1 LGIGREQE
9 NMELLEAINSR
20 MSIRGFTPDPVPKE
34 VLFELLRVATRS
46 PSGVNC
52 QPWELYIVVGE
63 ALKELGQAYVGQF
76 RQGIKPHPVAYAG
89 QTTKGVSPAL
99 KGVYRERQVQLAKQ
113 MFQILGIKKGDD
125 KKLRE
130 YYEKMYRFYDAPAVI
145 IITADESLLIPSVS
159 LDIGL
164 LTQTI
169 ALAAQAYGLGSC
181 VMRAIVDYPTQAR
194 DIVKIP
200 YTKQPIIG
208 VAIGYPD
215 WDDPLN
221 TLRTE
226 RESLEKILT
235 WVGEA

>member
-1 LGIGREQE
+1 
-9 NMELLEAINSR
+9 MELLEAIQSR
-20 MSIRGFTPDPVPKE
+20 MSIRGFKPDPVPKE
-34 VLFELLRVATRS
+34 VLFELLRIATRS

-52 QPWELYIVVGE
+52 QPWEIYVVVGE
-63 ALKELGQAYVGQF
+63 ALKALGEAYVGQF

-89 QTTKGVSPAL
+89 QATKGLSPSL

-113 MFQILGIKKGDD
+113 MFQILGIKKGDE

-145 IITADESLLIPSVS
+145 IITADESLLITSVS

-169 ALAAQAYGLGSC
+169 ALAAQSYGLGTC

-200 YTKQPIIG
+200 SSKQPIIG
-208 VAIGYPD
+208 LAIGYPD
-215 WDDPLN
+215 WDDPIN
-221 TLRTE
+221 KLRTE
-226 RESLEKILT
+226 RESLDKILT
-235 WVGEA
+235 LVGEA

>member
-1 LGIGREQE
+1 
-9 NMELLEAINSR
+9 MELLEAIKSR
-20 MSIRGFTPDPVPKE
+20 MSIRGFKPDPVPKD

-52 QPWELYIVVGE
+52 QPWEIYIVVGE
-63 ALKELGQAYVGQF
+63 ALKELGQAYVRQF
-76 RQGIKPHPVAYAG
+76 RQGIKPQPVAYAG
-89 QTTKGVSPAL
+89 QATKGLSPSL

-113 MFQILGIKKGDD
+113 MFQILGIKKGDE

-145 IITADESLLIPSVS
+145 ILTADESLLITSVS

-164 LTQTI
+164 F
-169 ALAAQAYGLGSC
+169 AQEYGLGTC

-194 DIVKIP
+194 DVIKIP
-200 YTKQPIIG
+200 YSKQPIIG

-215 WDDPLN
+215 WDDPIN
-221 TLRTE
+221 KLRTE
-226 RESLEKILT
+226 RESLDKILT
-235 WVGEA
+235 LVGEA